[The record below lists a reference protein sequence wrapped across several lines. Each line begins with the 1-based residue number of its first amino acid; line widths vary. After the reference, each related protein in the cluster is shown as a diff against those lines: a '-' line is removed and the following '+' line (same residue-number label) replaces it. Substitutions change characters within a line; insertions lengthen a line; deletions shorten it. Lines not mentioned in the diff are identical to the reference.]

1 VYDSVKSSK
10 SSTRELFIQKLKANS
25 VVVEKGVLNK
35 PASGFV
41 AFEHL
46 VYADKGI
53 SALTIT
59 AQEKIPTH
67 VYSKYS
73 VFDRDFD
80 VNSLLPNLGSLAEAL
95 AETLVI
101 QTYL

>member
-1 VYDSVKSSK
+1 MPY
-10 SSTRELFIQKLKANS
+10 
-25 VVVEKGVLNK
+25 
-35 PASGFV
+35 
-41 AFEHL
+41 EHL
-46 VYADKGI
+46 AYAEKGI

-67 VYSKYS
+67 VYAKYS

-80 VNSLLPNLGSLAEAL
+80 VQTLVPNLSVLAEAL

-101 QTYL
+101 QTYLQDLNDILGL